1 MATVLRNAR
10 ILAGEEFR
18 DDLAVVI
25 EDGRISALL
34 PDAAPQLGQAAEQ
47 IDLDGGWLLPGFIDV
62 QVKGG
67 GGALFNNTPDVASL
81 RTIAR
86 AHRRFGTTAML
97 ATLISDDVDVMRE
110 AIAAMREAIAQG
122 VPGVIGIHLE
132 GPYIAPARK
141 GTHDASKFR
150 VPDEEEIALAASL
163 DNGVTLLTL
172 APERVPLETIRALVE
187 RGVIVAAGHTAGT
200 YEEIRAGLDA
210 GVRGFTHLYNAMS
223 PLQGR
228 EPGAVGAAL
237 EDRDSW
243 IGIIVDGVHVHPA
256 SLRVALAA
264 KPRGRLLLVT
274 DAMPPVGA
282 DDPSYVLYG
291 ETITAIDGVVRN
303 AAGSLA
309 GSALDMATAVR
320 NTVQLLGQ
328 PLAEAARMASTYPA
342 QFLNVDDRLGHIAE
356 GYQADLVLLGCWT
369 DNAGRTPA
377 EMKAWVAGIAEGG
390 QLPRQLA
397 VFGTG
402 ETQWG
407 QEYYCGAVHRLIR
420 YFRSDY
426 PPLEIEQMPHGER
439 HAEAIDA
446 WTDAVLAH
454 YWSNHDADH
463 RRHHA

>member
-10 ILAGEEFR
+10 VLTGDDFR

-25 EDGRISALL
+25 EHGRITALL
-34 PDAAPQLGQAAEQ
+34 PDAAPQLGHAAEQ
-47 IDLDGGWLLPGFIDV
+47 VDLGGGWLLPGFIDV
-62 QVKGG
+62 QVNGG
-67 GGALFNNTPDVASL
+67 GGALFNATPDVETL
-81 RTIAR
+81 RIIAD
-86 AHRRFGTTAML
+86 AHRRFGTTAL
-97 ATLISDDVDVMRE
+97 LPTLISDDVAVMRA
-110 AIAAMREAIAQG
+110 AISATGQAIEEG
-122 VPGVIGIHLE
+122 VPGVLGLHLE

-150 VPDEEEIALAASL
+150 VPDAEEVAMVTSL
-163 DNGVTLLTL
+163 QNGVTLVTL

-187 RGVIVAAGHTAGT
+187 RGVIVAAGHTAGS
-200 YEEIRAGLDA
+200 YEQIRAGLDA
-210 GVRGFTHLYNAMS
+210 GIRGFTHLYNAMS

-243 IGIIVDGVHVHPA
+243 VGIIVDGVHVHPA

-282 DDPSYVLYG
+282 ADPEFTLYG
-291 ETITAIDGVVRN
+291 EVITAVDGVVRN
-303 AAGSLA
+303 AAGALA

-356 GYQADLVLLGCWT
+356 GFQADLVLLDDALQVQGTWI
-369 DNAGRTPA
+369 AG
-377 EMKAWVAGIAEGG
+377 
-390 QLPRQLA
+390 QYQ
-397 VFGTG
+397 
-402 ETQWG
+402 
-407 QEYYCGAVHRLIR
+407 
-420 YFRSDY
+420 
-426 PPLEIEQMPHGER
+426 
-439 HAEAIDA
+439 HA
-446 WTDAVLAH
+446 
-454 YWSNHDADH
+454 
-463 RRHHA
+463 